1 MKVCQNT
8 MIYKVPHGETLEIN
22 TIVLD
27 LNGTLS
33 INGIIPPGVKER
45 IQRLRDDGFK
55 IILFTGNQRENA
67 DKLCGSLDIEYK
79 VTPTGTEKESEMLKL
94 DTTKCAAIGNAR
106 IDIGT
111 FKHAK
116 LSILTLQAEGIHTK
130 TLDYVDIIVPS
141 IIDALDLF
149 LNKDSLCSTLK
160 K

>member
-1 MKVCQNT
+1 MYMK
-8 MIYKVPHGETLEIN
+8 YEVPHGIAYEIE

-33 INGIIPPGVKER
+33 VHGKILEGVKQR
-45 IQRLRDDGFK
+45 ISKLNELGFK
-55 IILFTGNQRENA
+55 IILFTGNQRGTA
-67 DKLCGSLDIEYK
+67 DQLCDELGIEFK
-79 VTPTGTEKESEMLKL
+79 VTQTGKQKEEEMLKL
-94 DTTKCAAIGNAR
+94 DINKCAAIGNAR

-130 TLDYVDIIVPS
+130 TLNHADIVVPS

-149 LNKDSLCSTLK
+149 LNKDSLCATLRE
-160 K
+160 